1 LHRPD
6 VVVLHGSI
14 LVVLAIELIDHADWW
29 HHAGHPA

>member
-1 LHRPD
+1 M
-6 VVVLHGSI
+6 GSI